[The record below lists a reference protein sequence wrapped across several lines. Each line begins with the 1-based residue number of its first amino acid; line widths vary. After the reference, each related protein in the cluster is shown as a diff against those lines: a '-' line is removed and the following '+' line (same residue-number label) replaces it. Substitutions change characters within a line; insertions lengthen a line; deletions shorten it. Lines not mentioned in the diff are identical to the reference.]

1 MCFIFKPFFY
11 SIKKMSQEMTKS
23 ISHENLSEIV
33 KTPAKRGRKL
43 KYLTDEERIE
53 ARRQQQKA
61 YRERKKREFEE
72 LKEKIKEVN
81 LVKE

>member
-1 MCFIFKPFFY
+1 
-11 SIKKMSQEMTKS
+11 MSQEMTKS
-23 ISHENLSEIV
+23 VSHENLNEIAV

-61 YRERKKREFEE
+61 YRERKKKEFEE

-81 LVKE
+81 LLKEW